1 MSEQRANLRRT
12 YGQPCPVA
20 AALDTVGERWTLL
33 IVRDLMFGALRF
45 SDLRDGLPGL
55 APNLLSERLKMLVAS
70 GIVEQ
75 VELPPPAARTV
86 YALTARGRELGP
98 VVHGLARFGLD
109 DWADPDTMP
118 PPPRLVRGALLAMME
133 PDRLGAPGWSAR
145 IVLPDIAVG
154 MTVAPQRSG
163 RRGLDRLRLDE
174 RPASDRHVEVTMQ
187 TSLGTLL
194 ALRRSTID
202 HAAAVERGELVLDGA
217 RSALTQLASLF
228 AWPTID
234 RSARSA
240 LSAG

>member
-1 MSEQRANLRRT
+1 MTERSVNSRRT

-20 AALDTVGERWTLL
+20 AALDVVGERWTLL

-45 SDLRDGLPGL
+45 SDLRDGLVGL
-55 APNLLSERLKMLVAS
+55 APNLLSDRLKLLVAH

-109 DWADPDTMP
+109 DWTDPDRSP
-118 PPPRLVRGALLAMME
+118 PPMRLVRGALLAMME
-133 PDRLGAPGWSAR
+133 PQRLGSPGWTAR
-145 IVLPDIAVG
+145 IVLPDTDVG
-154 MTVAPQRSG
+154 VAVAPRSSG
-163 RRGLDRLRLDE
+163 RSGLDRLRLDE
-174 RPASDRHVEVTMQ
+174 HPPADRHVDATME

-202 HAAAVERGELVLDGA
+202 RASATSGGA
-217 RSALTQLASLF
+217 LSLNGSARALEQLALLF
-228 AWPTID
+228 AWPEST
-234 RSARSA
+234 
-240 LSAG
+240 